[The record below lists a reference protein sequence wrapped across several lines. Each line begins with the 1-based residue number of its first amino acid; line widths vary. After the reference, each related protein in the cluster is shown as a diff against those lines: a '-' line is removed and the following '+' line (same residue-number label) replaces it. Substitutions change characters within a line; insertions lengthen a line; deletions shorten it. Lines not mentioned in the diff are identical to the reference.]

1 MGERK
6 TYRLSRILGRVRE
19 VFEEQIKGRQFWL
32 RAEIA
37 SVTFHRSGHYYL
49 ELMESENG
57 VVVAKCRAMIWN
69 SNLEQIKSDLGQDL
83 PNILRNGS
91 EILAFAELTYSELY
105 GLQLNVMSID
115 KSFNIGELERRKQ
128 ATYNRLFEEGLIGK
142 NAQIQPKIVLQ
153 KIALVGAPSSSGH
166 TDFVKQVKGNEH
178 GFDFAITEFPCQV
191 QGERAEQDIVNTL
204 KSLPQHDFD
213 VVVLIR
219 GGGSKLDL
227 EVFNAY
233 SIAKAVAEFT
243 IPVFTGIGHET
254 DSSIVDFTANRHFK
268 TPSAVGAF
276 IVDKAYQFR
285 VKVESVYAYVTEFY
299 KRQMASEKSKID
311 LGMQFLAA
319 KSVSMTRL
327 KRGDLHNL
335 SNRLAASVKQRL
347 SGEELFLNSGEQLL
361 SVKPK
366 SKIESEN
373 RKLRE
378 SAETISILAKQSV
391 DEENAIV
398 RNRSELLALLGR
410 NLINREK
417 HRMEMLEEIPG
428 LFHPEHIL
436 KKGYAFVRLNG
447 KIIVEASEIAV
458 GDEIE
463 IEMYS
468 RKITAV
474 VTKEELKKWK
484 ESLTKVLQKS

>member
-37 SVTFHRSGHYYL
+37 SVTYHRSGHYYL

-57 VVVAKCRAMIWN
+57 VVLAKCRAMIWN
-69 SNLEQIKSDLGQDL
+69 SNLDQIKLDLGQDF
-83 PNILRNGS
+83 PNVLRNGS

-115 KSFNIGELERRKQ
+115 KSFNVGELERRKQ

-142 NAQIQPKIVLQ
+142 NAKIQPGIVLQ
-153 KIALVGAPSSSGH
+153 KIALVGAPNSSGH
-166 TDFVKQVKGNEH
+166 TDFVRQIKANEH
-178 GFDFAITEFPCQV
+178 KFDFSITEFPCQV

-204 KSLPQHDFD
+204 KSLPQHEFD

-233 SIAKAVAEFT
+233 SIAKVVAEFE

-276 IVDKAYQFR
+276 IVDKAYRFM
-285 VKVESVYAYVTEFY
+285 VKVESGYAYVMEFY
-299 KRQMASEKSKID
+299 KRQMASETNKID
-311 LGMQFLAA
+311 LATQFLAA
-319 KSVSMTRL
+319 KAVSMTRQ
-327 KRGDLHNL
+327 KRGELHNL
-335 SNRLAASVKQRL
+335 SNRIAALVKQRL
-347 SGEELFLNSGEQLL
+347 SGEELFLNSGIQLL

-366 SKIESEN
+366 SRTESET
-373 RKLRE
+373 RKLTE
-378 SAETISILAKQSV
+378 AKDTISLLAKQAT
-391 DEENAIV
+391 DEQRAVLQNT
-398 RNRSELLALLGR
+398 SELLALLSR
-410 NLINREK
+410 NAINREK
-417 HRMEMLEEIPG
+417 SKMEMLEEIPD
-428 LFHPEHIL
+428 LFHPGQIL
-436 KKGYAFVRLNG
+436 KKGYALVKMNG
-447 KIIVEASEIAV
+447 KVISDANEIAV

-474 VTKEELKKWK
+474 VTKEQQEKWK